1 MPAARSVMRPE
12 PIRTGGLRAAF
23 LDRDGVINR
32 DHGYVHRREEFEFL
46 PGAIAGMRRL
56 VRAGF
61 ALIVVTNQSGIAR
74 GYYGAADFEALT
86 GWMLNELAQAG
97 APVLAVYH
105 CPHHPDGVVPGLAK
119 PCNCRKPAPGMLLR
133 ARDEHRIDMARS
145 ILIGDRES
153 DMAAARAAG
162 VGRAFL
168 IGEAASEECR
178 VQPPGVARRTTNL
191 ASCAECIC
199 GEMKDKTISRTEQK
213 ITP

>member
-1 MPAARSVMRPE
+1 MLAAKSVMQAE
-12 PIRTGGLRAAF
+12 PIRTGGLQAAF
-23 LDRDGVINR
+23 LDRDGVINC
-32 DHGYVHRREEFEFL
+32 DHGYVYRREEFEFL
-46 PGAIAGMRRL
+46 PGAIVGMRRL

-74 GYYGAADFEALT
+74 GYYDAADFESLT

-105 CPHHPDGVVPGLAK
+105 CPHHPDGVVPGLAT

-145 ILIGDRES
+145 ILIGDRVS

-162 VGRAFL
+162 VGRAFRL
-168 IGEAASEECR
+168 A
-178 VQPPGVARRTTNL
+178 PPGTDAAGAEAVLPDLPACAARLEEPGT
-191 ASCAECIC
+191 
-199 GEMKDKTISRTEQK
+199 
-213 ITP
+213 

>member
-1 MPAARSVMRPE
+1 MRQPE

-32 DHGYVHRREEFEFL
+32 DHGYVHRREDFKFL
-46 PGAIAGMRRL
+46 PGAIAGMREL
-56 VRAGF
+56 VRDGF

-74 GYYGAADFEALT
+74 GYYDAAAFEALT
-86 GWMLNELAQAG
+86 GWMLRELTQAG

-105 CPHHPDGVVPGLAK
+105 CPHHPDGVMPGLAMQ
-119 PCNCRKPAPGMLLR
+119 CRCRKPAPGLLLR

-153 DMAAARAAG
+153 DIVAARGAG

-168 IGEAASEECR
+168 LA
-178 VQPPGVARRTTNL
+178 PPGTDPAGAEAVLPDLPA
-191 ASCAECIC
+191 CAAHLEEP
-199 GEMKDKTISRTEQK
+199 GT
-213 ITP
+213 